1 LKLQRLFPA
10 FPDGRPGAG
19 LLLLRIAVGGA
30 AVVESG
36 LFFNSA
42 GTSTLA
48 TWAAGGLAATAGAC
62 LLSGFLTPI
71 AASLVVLSNLAVLL
85 SWLPAAPDLL
95 QTKLPVAFLIVVSA
109 AVACLGPGA
118 YSIDARLF
126 GRREIIDTPGNTD
139 EASSDWRTTLDAL
152 S

>member
-1 LKLQRLFPA
+1 M
-10 FPDGRPGAG
+10 
-19 LLLLRIAVGGA
+19 LRIAVGGT

-36 LFFNSA
+36 IYFNSA
-42 GTSTLA
+42 GTFTLA

-71 AASLVVLSNLAVLL
+71 AAALVALSNLAVLL

-95 QTKLPVAFLIVVSA
+95 QMKLPIAFLIVVSA

-118 YSIDARLF
+118 FSIDARLF
-126 GRREIIDTPGNTD
+126 GRREIIIPPVYVRQ
-139 EASSDWRTTLDAL
+139 ASFDHAQYDCREGRVL
-152 S
+152 